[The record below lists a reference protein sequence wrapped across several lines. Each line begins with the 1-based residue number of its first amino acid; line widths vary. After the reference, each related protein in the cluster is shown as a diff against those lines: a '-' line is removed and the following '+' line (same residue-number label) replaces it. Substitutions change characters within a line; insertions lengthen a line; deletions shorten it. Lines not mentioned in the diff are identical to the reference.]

1 MRPRLDYSF
10 PCFNKLCG
18 IFWLLAAFAVSS
30 PALCSA
36 ADTSQPR
43 SALPS
48 ACPGVPGYWVVSTEK
63 SPQSFDDCLPDFCAT
78 VRRYDQCGGIRNS
91 CLNELQS
98 QLIPGV
104 PICIMVHGSFMDSPS
119 VVPESLR
126 TWNWLKHG
134 ASGQPFQMI
143 YFRWPSYRLPSPL
156 INIDVAILGRRASR
170 NGFYLASL
178 LKHIPHNTPV
188 TLVGHSHGTR
198 VISAAAHLM
207 SGGAVEGIKCPEL
220 TCSGRPLRAVF
231 AASAIDHDWLNP
243 GERFDRAL
251 CSIECLLN
259 LRNQHDPAL
268 LIYPLRRF
276 ASRRALGCTGL
287 TDSDRAELGGRSV
300 QVRELDVSAD
310 VGFRH
315 FWPAYT
321 EEYGIARRA
330 ANYLFW
336 LDLGR

>member
-1 MRPRLDYSF
+1 
-10 PCFNKLCG
+10 
-18 IFWLLAAFAVSS
+18 
-30 PALCSA
+30 
-36 ADTSQPR
+36 
-43 SALPS
+43 
-48 ACPGVPGYWVVSTEK
+48 
-63 SPQSFDDCLPDFCAT
+63 
-78 VRRYDQCGGIRNS
+78 
-91 CLNELQS
+91 
-98 QLIPGV
+98 
-104 PICIMVHGSFMDSPS
+104 
-119 VVPESLR
+119 
-126 TWNWLKHG
+126 
-134 ASGQPFQMI
+134 
-143 YFRWPSYRLPSPL
+143 
-156 INIDVAILGRRASR
+156 
-170 NGFYLASL
+170 
-178 LKHIPHNTPV
+178 
-188 TLVGHSHGTR
+188 

>member
-1 MRPRLDYSF
+1 MRPRLNHGFPSF
-10 PCFNKLCG
+10 AQLSRVMLLVLAISQSGPAPC
-18 IFWLLAAFAVSS
+18 LAAESTPPQCSPVSNELK
-30 PALCSA
+30 A
-36 ADTSQPR
+36 
-43 SALPS
+43 
-48 ACPGVPGYWVVSTEK
+48 PGYWVVSTEN
-63 SPQSFDDCLPDFCAT
+63 SPQSFDDYLPQFCAS
-78 VRRYDQCGGIRNS
+78 VRRYDHCTGIRS
-91 CLNELQS
+91 SSLTDLQT

-119 VVPESLR
+119 VVPESFR

-134 ASGQPFQMI
+134 AAGRPFQMI

-170 NGFYLASL
+170 NGFYLASF
-178 LKHIPHNTPV
+178 LKQLPHDTPV

-207 SGGAVEGIKCPEL
+207 AGGTVEDIQCPEL
-220 TCSGRPLRAVF
+220 ACSGRPLRAVF

-251 CSIECLLN
+251 CSIDCLLN
-259 LRNQHDPAL
+259 LRNQHDLAL
-268 LIYPLRRF
+268 MVYPLRRI
-276 ASRRALGCTGL
+276 ASRAALGSVGL
-287 TDSDRAELGGRSV
+287 TRSDRAALGSRSAQV
-300 QVRELDVSAD
+300 QEINVSAD
-310 VGFRH
+310 IGFRH
-315 FWPAYT
+315 FWPSYT

-336 LDLGR
+336 LDQSQ